1 MEQSSRQRI
10 DALDALRGIAILGI
24 LLLNISGFA
33 LLRVASF
40 NPMHSGEATFAD
52 KLTWMGL
59 NLFTQGK
66 FLFIFALLFGGT
78 LYLLSQRSVAWNVSR
93 LIILALIG
101 IIHTL
106 LLWEGDILFPY
117 SICGLFVLFFIKAL
131 PIKRQFIFG
140 LLLYLFG
147 AIILA
152 FLFYYYRDFVEI
164 VWYSSDYSAM
174 IETNWKTGNYINS
187 IYWRLDELSDFIFNL
202 VRQYSWFLIGAML
215 MGAALMASGWLQR
228 RYSQSHYGLI
238 AVCFL
243 VISLLFQGTLV
254 ITDYYLDWHYMWS
267 AVVAQPITMVIQIIQ
282 SLGYIAL
289 LYWAWPYIQH
299 SFIAYAL
306 RCVGKMALTT
316 YLLQSIIGTTLFQRM
331 GLFNQFTLLQLMLFV
346 MAIWVINIIFAVTW
360 LRYFSQGPIEWLW
373 RHSSTGLAKRF

>member
-131 PIKRQFIFG
+131 PIKRQFILG
-140 LLLYLFG
+140 
-147 AIILA
+147 
-152 FLFYYYRDFVEI
+152 
-164 VWYSSDYSAM
+164 WC
-174 IETNWKTGNYINS
+174 S
-187 IYWRLDELSDFIFNL
+187 IYLARLF
-202 VRQYSWFLIGAML
+202 
-215 MGAALMASGWLQR
+215 
-228 RYSQSHYGLI
+228 
-238 AVCFL
+238 
-243 VISLLFQGTLV
+243 
-254 ITDYYLDWHYMWS
+254 
-267 AVVAQPITMVIQIIQ
+267 
-282 SLGYIAL
+282 
-289 LYWAWPYIQH
+289 
-299 SFIAYAL
+299 
-306 RCVGKMALTT
+306 
-316 YLLQSIIGTTLFQRM
+316 
-331 GLFNQFTLLQLMLFV
+331 
-346 MAIWVINIIFAVTW
+346 
-360 LRYFSQGPIEWLW
+360 
-373 RHSSTGLAKRF
+373 

>member
-131 PIKRQFIFG
+131 PIKRQFILG

-152 FLFYYYRDFVEI
+152 FLFYY
-164 VWYSSDYSAM
+164 
-174 IETNWKTGNYINS
+174 WKTGNYINS

-228 RYSQSHYGLI
+228 CYSQSHYGLI

-346 MAIWVINIIFAVTW
+346 MAIWGINIIFAVTW

>member
-1 MEQSSRQRI
+1 M
-10 DALDALRGIAILGI
+10 
-24 LLLNISGFA
+24 
-33 LLRVASF
+33 
-40 NPMHSGEATFAD
+40 
-52 KLTWMGL
+52 
-59 NLFTQGK
+59 
-66 FLFIFALLFGGT
+66 
-78 LYLLSQRSVAWNVSR
+78 
-93 LIILALIG
+93 
-101 IIHTL
+101 
-106 LLWEGDILFPY
+106 
-117 SICGLFVLFFIKAL
+117 
-131 PIKRQFIFG
+131 
-140 LLLYLFG
+140 LYLFG

-174 IETNWKTGNYINS
+174 IETNWKTGSYINS

>member
-1 MEQSSRQRI
+1 MEQNSRQRI

-131 PIKRQFIFG
+131 PIKRQFILG

-238 AVCFL
+238 AVCFF
-243 VISLLFQGTLV
+243 SHKFTFPRDACYYRLLFRLALYVVCGSG
-254 ITDYYLDWHYMWS
+254 S
-267 AVVAQPITMVIQIIQ
+267 AYHHGDPNY
-282 SLGYIAL
+282 SKLR
-289 LYWAWPYIQH
+289 LY
-299 SFIAYAL
+299 
-306 RCVGKMALTT
+306 C
-316 YLLQSIIGTTLFQRM
+316 
-331 GLFNQFTLLQLMLFV
+331 FTLLGMALYSTQFYRLCFTLCGENGAYHLFTTEYYWHN
-346 MAIWVINIIFAVTW
+346 AFPADGVI
-360 LRYFSQGPIEWLW
+360 
-373 RHSSTGLAKRF
+373 

>member
-131 PIKRQFIFG
+131 PIKRQFILG
-140 LLLYLFG
+140 LVLYLFG

-174 IETNWKTGNYINS
+174 IETHWKTGSYINS

-238 AVCFL
+238 AVCF
-243 VISLLFQGTLV
+243 
-254 ITDYYLDWHYMWS
+254 
-267 AVVAQPITMVIQIIQ
+267 
-282 SLGYIAL
+282 
-289 LYWAWPYIQH
+289 
-299 SFIAYAL
+299 
-306 RCVGKMALTT
+306 
-316 YLLQSIIGTTLFQRM
+316 
-331 GLFNQFTLLQLMLFV
+331 
-346 MAIWVINIIFAVTW
+346 
-360 LRYFSQGPIEWLW
+360 
-373 RHSSTGLAKRF
+373 